1 MISMYQWQKV
11 KECRLKGMSIKKI
24 ARTVKMSKNTVRKYL
39 RSVEEP
45 AMKKREFPSRV
56 TPHEK
61 EVARMI
67 GEGFIGTRIYSELK
81 ALGFSGSLSCVH
93 RYVKRIRDEV
103 LRQRS
108 ATTRFET
115 EPGEQMQYDW
125 KEWTLRVGG
134 VEKKL
139 YFHALIL
146 GFSRKKFY
154 ACSETIM
161 TPDILRAIHEGMVS
175 FGGSAKHVVIDNPKQ
190 MILLHRKDGVVRY
203 NDHFLRFCGLFGIIP
218 SPCQNYRAKT
228 KGKVERPFFY
238 LQEHFLRG
246 LEVQSM
252 EELDE
257 RLAAFTATVNATHHR
272 GIETTPNTRFV
283 EEQPRLL
290 PLPEIDSS
298 QWLTREI
305 RKVSRDGFVSL
316 DAKLYPVPMRLT
328 GKEVLI
334 ENVFGKHFKVY
345 ENGHC
350 VCEFS
355 KRRDGAYQPIHPE
368 HVVIHQQM
376 DEKRKKRRSEGVI
389 QFLDAFGPSAEP
401 FFEGLK
407 ASQRENAYFHLHDIL
422 SLTQFYAA
430 EDIGDILSDC
440 CSMAVFHRST
450 VKGLLSKKPLK
461 PPSVMEPIIGV
472 MVPSGVLTRSLA
484 DYKELAHER

>member
-1 MISMYQWQKV
+1 MVSMYFWNKI
-11 KECRLKGMSIKKI
+11 KEMRLQGKSIKKI
-24 ARTVKMSKNTVRKYL
+24 ARQLDMSKNTVRKYL

-45 AMKKREFPSRV
+45 TLKKREFPSRV
-56 TPHEK
+56 KPHEK
-61 EVARMI
+61 EVTRMI
-67 GEGFIGTRIYSELK
+67 DEGFIGTRIYTELK
-81 ALGFSGSLSCVH
+81 ALGFGGSLSCVH

-125 KEWTLRVGG
+125 KEWTMCVAG
-134 VEKKL
+134 VERKL

-161 TPDILRAIHEGMVS
+161 TPDILRAIHEGMVT
-175 FGGSAKHVVIDNPKQ
+175 FGGAAKHVVIDNPKQ

-203 NDHFLRFCGLFGIIP
+203 NDDFLRFCGLFGIIP
-218 SPCQNYRAKT
+218 SPCQNYRAQT

-246 LEVQSM
+246 LEVQSV
-252 EELDE
+252 EELDQ
-257 RLAAFTATVNATHHR
+257 RLAAFTATVNAMHHR
-272 GIETTPNTRFV
+272 GIETTPNARFV
-283 EEQPRLL
+283 EEQPRLR
-290 PLPEIDSS
+290 PLPEIDSAR
-298 QWLTREI
+298 WMTREI

-334 ENVFGKHFKVY
+334 ENVFGKQFKVY

-355 KRRDGAYQPIHPE
+355 KRREGAYQPIHPE
-368 HVVIHQQM
+368 HVAIHRQM
-376 DEKRKKRRSEGVI
+376 EDRRKKRRCEGVI
-389 QFLDAFGPSAEP
+389 RFLDAFGPSAEP

-407 ASQRENAYFHLHDIL
+407 TSQRENVYFHLHDIL
-422 SLTQFYAA
+422 SLTQFYTA
-430 EDIGDILSDC
+430 EDIGTVLSDC
-440 CSMAVFHRST
+440 CSMEVFHRNT

-461 PPSVMEPIIGV
+461 MSSVMEPLVGV
-472 MVPSGVLTRSLA
+472 MVPSGVVTRSLA
-484 DYKELAHER
+484 DYKELAYER